1 MDFKQYVIHIISDN
15 YNFGCGV
22 LVGNSFITAGHVIEE
37 SVNPRIKLSDD
48 TIFLTNPIVFHN
60 DNYAEGYDIA
70 VYNISEANSPLQL
83 ASSLPLSGDNLKS
96 CSWRVIPEG
105 NEYLECN
112 AVVKELQ
119 EGNYFYCDTDVQ
131 LKPGSSGSPVFKEG
145 KVIGILAKGQ
155 EGTSLC
161 AFLSAKAILK
171 ILRTRYNL

>member
-1 MDFKQYVIHIISDN
+1 MKYSMDFKQYVIHIISDN

-22 LVGNSFITAGHVIEE
+22 LVGHIFITAGHVIEE
-37 SVNPRIKLSDD
+37 SVNPRIKLSDN

-83 ASSLPLSGDNLKS
+83 ASSLPLSGDNLNS

-105 NEYLECN
+105 DEYLECN

-119 EGNYFYCDTDVQ
+119 EGNYFYCDTDVL
-131 LKPGSSGSPVFKEG
+131 LKPGSSGSPIFKEG
-145 KVIGILAKGQ
+145 KVIGILTKGQ
-155 EGTSLC
+155 EGTPLC

-171 ILRTRYNL
+171 IL

>member
-1 MDFKQYVIHIISDN
+1 MDFKQYVIQIISDN
-15 YNFGCGV
+15 NTDGCGV
-22 LVGNSFITAGHVIEE
+22 LVGHSFITAGHVIEK

-60 DNYAEGYDIA
+60 DNYVEGYDIA

-119 EGNYFYCDTDVQ
+119 EGNYFYCDTDVL
-131 LKPGSSGSPVFKEG
+131 LKDGSSGSPIFKEG
-145 KVIGILAKGQ
+145 KVIGILVKG
-155 EGTSLC
+155 EKGTPFC
-161 AFLSAKAILK
+161 AFLSAKAILS
-171 ILRTRYNL
+171 II